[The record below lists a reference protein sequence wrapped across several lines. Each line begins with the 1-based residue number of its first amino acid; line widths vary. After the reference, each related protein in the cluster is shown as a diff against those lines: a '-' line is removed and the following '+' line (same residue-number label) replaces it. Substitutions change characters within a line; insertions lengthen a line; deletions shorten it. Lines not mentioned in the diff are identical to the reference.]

1 MALHTPVLSET
12 EPTSFQE
19 LVNDSREVRSVL
31 GKSVVDLTAAVT
43 QVPLTRMPF
52 SFGTMPVE
60 ITDDL
65 LVTVNGM
72 DDY

>member
-12 EPTSFQE
+12 EPTSFLD
-19 LVNDSREVRSVL
+19 LVNDCREVGSLLGQSVI
-31 GKSVVDLTAAVT
+31 DLTHAVVR
-43 QVPLTRMPF
+43 VPLTRMPF